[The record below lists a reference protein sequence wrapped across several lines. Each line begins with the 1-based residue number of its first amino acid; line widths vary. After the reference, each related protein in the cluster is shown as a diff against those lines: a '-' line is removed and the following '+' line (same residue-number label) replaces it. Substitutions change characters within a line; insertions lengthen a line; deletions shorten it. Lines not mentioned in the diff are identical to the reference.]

1 MCDESLICLLPAIIL
16 VAPVQPVSHTSASAS
31 GSKRPLPEEADVPG
45 CSSKRIR
52 FRDMTS
58 KVSQQHSS
66 NPQADGASES

>member
-16 VAPVQPVSHTSASAS
+16 VVPVQPVSHTSAAAS
-31 GSKRPLPEEADVPG
+31 GSKRHVQEEADVPNR
-45 CSSKRIR
+45 SSKRIR

-66 NPQADGASES
+66 NPQSDGASES